1 MVCVYVYEIRRDVK
15 VGCWLHPALPWTFDA
30 IRGEQAGAVEAVAA
44 GHPQGEGHCT
54 QFVLSP
60 VTVGHHTP
68 FKMMH

>member
-1 MVCVYVYEIRRDVK
+1 
-15 VGCWLHPALPWTFDA
+15 LPWTFDA